1 MELYVKELITEVDWS
16 LAYPVMHELR
26 THLTENEFIKLMHE
40 MADENYHL
48 FALIDDEKIQSL
60 AGVTIRTNL
69 YALKH
74 VYVYDLVTTKHA
86 RSKGYGG
93 KLLTFLEIW
102 GREQGCTNIAL
113 ESGVQRTDAHRFY
126 EKKLGFDR
134 TSYSFRKQ
142 L

>member
-1 MELYVKELITEVDWS
+1 MALYVKELKTEVEWCT
-16 LAYPVMHELR
+16 AYPVMHELR
-26 THLTENEFIKLMHE
+26 THLTEEKFISLMHE
-40 MADENYHL
+40 MADENYQL
-48 FALIDDEKIQSL
+48 FTLIDEERIQSL
-60 AGVTIRTNL
+60 AGVAIRTNL

-74 VYVYDLVTTKHA
+74 IYVYDLVTTEHA
-86 RSKGYGG
+86 RSKGYGE
-93 KLLTFLEIW
+93 KLLSFLEMW
-102 GREQGCTNIAL
+102 GREQGCTTIAL